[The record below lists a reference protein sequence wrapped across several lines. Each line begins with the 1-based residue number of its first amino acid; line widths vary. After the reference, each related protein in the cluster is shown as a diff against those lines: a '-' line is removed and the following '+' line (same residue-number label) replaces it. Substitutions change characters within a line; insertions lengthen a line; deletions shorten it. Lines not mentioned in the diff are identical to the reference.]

1 MEGIYFI
8 HTRELLSL
16 KEPIY
21 KLGRS
26 NNLDCRVRNYP
37 KRSNV
42 LFTMK
47 CKNSIKCEQHLI
59 KLFKEK
65 FIQKKDY
72 GTEYFEGD
80 IDEMINEI
88 YNYLYICNTNEKANL
103 TETVTEPLTETVTE
117 PLIETI
123 TEPLIETITEPLTE
137 TVTELVAEP
146 LTELV
151 TEPLIE
157 TITEPLIET
166 ITEPLTETVTE
177 LVTETVADK
186 DISIIYT
193 NNIICPKCNC
203 NYKYKSVLEKHLRT
217 SVRCISSEEEIKN
230 IFEIIKKNYI
240 KKKKKRIISCNICN
254 NVFTKTSSLKRH
266 QYNKC
271 FKENTFI
278 NCNNINDKNDKNN
291 KNNKNDKN
299 HKNDKNIISN
309 IINSVTP
316 ELAKDIVNIIIKKN
330 YKNISKYKSKKIS
343 TV

>member
-137 TVTELVAEP
+137 TVTELV
-146 LTELV
+146 
-151 TEPLIE
+151 
-157 TITEPLIET
+157 
-166 ITEPLTETVTE
+166 
-177 LVTETVADK
+177 TETVADK

-278 NCNNINDKNDKNN
+278 NCNNINYKNDKNDT
-291 KNNKNDKN
+291 NN
-299 HKNDKNIISN
+299 KNDKNIISN

>member
-137 TVTELVAEP
+137 TVTELV
-146 LTELV
+146 
-151 TEPLIE
+151 
-157 TITEPLIET
+157 
-166 ITEPLTETVTE
+166 
-177 LVTETVADK
+177 TETVADK

-240 KKKKKRIISCNICN
+240 KKKKKRIICCNICN

-299 HKNDKNIISN
+299 DKNN
-309 IINSVTP
+309 N
-316 ELAKDIVNIIIKKN
+316 K
-330 YKNISKYKSKKIS
+330 
-343 TV
+343 